1 MNKHL
6 LAPNL
11 FLWSLLFHQCL
22 SAQTVSSLVAHSTR
36 QSEIQNTQAMIDR
49 ANKAQAI
56 DDLIQTLYDENQF
69 NGTILIIEKG
79 EVIYQKALG
88 WANYAKKDTLTM
100 DTPFRLASVSKQ
112 FTAMAIM
119 LLYEQGKLHFDD
131 PITKYL
137 PELPYSNVS
146 IRNLLQ
152 HNSGIPDYFG
162 IGWSIQRFFSTG
174 KLINNQDLLNYFSV
188 KKPVL
193 KFKPGTKASYSNT
206 AYAFLASIV
215 ERVSNEE
222 FSFFLGKHIFLPLQ
236 MHNTFLYNTKNYEVK
251 VQQDTTLVRC
261 DTLQATQDEIKIDT
275 YYKITTHLK
284 TVERTRAFG
293 YQLSY
298 PYPAGYAA
306 LDYHEFDG
314 IAGEKGI
321 CASATDL
328 VKWDKALHEYRLVSQ
343 QTQEEAYKM
352 SPIKDKK
359 EYGYGFGWKVYTHDP
374 RIVFHHGLYR
384 GFRTYF
390 QRNLDDKST
399 VIILS
404 NRTLGGKVTQIHYAI
419 QDIMA
424 NAKYKV
430 PKPTK
435 IEKNT
440 YYEFK
445 KNYWIDYK
453 N

>member
-1 MNKHL
+1 MSKQFLILNL
-6 LAPNL
+6 L
-11 FLWSLLFHQCL
+11 LWSLVFHQRL
-22 SAQTVSSLVAHSTR
+22 QAQTTSSLVANRSGQT
-36 QSEIQNTQAMIDR
+36 EVQNTQAMIDR
-49 ANKAQAI
+49 ANKVQAI
-56 DDLIQTLYDENQF
+56 DDLMQTLYDENQF
-69 NGTILIIEKG
+69 NGTVLIMEKG
-79 EVIYQKALG
+79 EIIYQKALG

-137 PELPYSNVS
+137 PELPYSNVT

-162 IGWSIQRFFSTG
+162 IGWDIQRFFPAG
-174 KLINNQDLLNYFSV
+174 KLINNQDLLKYFSV
-188 KKPVL
+188 KKPAL
-193 KFKPGTKASYSNT
+193 QFKPGTKASYSNT

-215 ERVSNEE
+215 ERVSEEE

-236 MHNTFLYNTKNYEVK
+236 MDNTFLYNTKNYKVEV
-251 VQQDTTLVRC
+251 QSDTSLVRY
-261 DTLQATQDEIKIDT
+261 DTLKATQNEVIIDT
-275 YYKITTHLK
+275 YYKVTTHLK
-284 TVERTRAFG
+284 TVERKRAFG
-293 YQLSY
+293 YQLSH
-298 PYPAGYAA
+298 PYPAGYTA

-343 QTQEEAYKM
+343 KTQEEAYKM
-352 SPIKDKK
+352 SPIRDKK
-359 EYGYGFGWKVYTHDP
+359 EYGYGFGWKIYTHNP

-390 QRNLDDKST
+390 QRNLEDKST

-404 NRTLGGKVTQIHYAI
+404 NRALGGKVTQIHYAI

-424 NAKYKV
+424 NAKCKI
-430 PKPTK
+430 PKANK
-435 IEKNT
+435 LEKDT